1 MSVEDVAVELPS
13 QDAQPLVTEA
23 FGKHAVF
30 EMELA
35 LQKACQI
42 LPPEMDT
49 HENRCFIA
57 RSILA
62 RVGGGER
69 TFGGMVSAGMAAVE
83 KLRRYREQV

>member
-1 MSVEDVAVELPS
+1 MSIEEVAVELP
-13 QDAQPLVTEA
+13 AAEAPPLVTEA
-23 FGKHAVF
+23 FGNRAVF

-42 LPPEMDT
+42 LPPELDS
-49 HENRCFIA
+49 HEHRCFIA

-69 TFGGMVSAGMAAVE
+69 TFAGMVSAGMAAVE
-83 KLRRYREQV
+83 QLRQRQEQV

>member
-1 MSVEDVAVELPS
+1 MLVEDVAVQLPPTE
-13 QDAQPLVTEA
+13 APPLVIEE
-23 FGKHAVF
+23 FGSRTVR

-35 LQKACQI
+35 LQKACQV
-42 LPPEMDT
+42 LPPDLDS
-49 HENRCFIA
+49 HENRCFVA

-83 KLRRYREQV
+83 QLRRRHECV

>member
-1 MSVEDVAVELPS
+1 MSTEPAAVELPS
-13 QDAQPLVTEA
+13 AEAPPLVTEM
-23 FGKHAVF
+23 FGNRTVF
-30 EMELA
+30 EMEMA
-35 LQKACQI
+35 LQKACEV
-42 LPPEMDT
+42 LKPELDT

-83 KLRRYREQV
+83 QLRQRQEQI